1 MNREE
6 ILEAV
11 KRIICYDRNNE
22 YGEPENNFSVITDFW
37 NTYLHGKLQYDSCL
51 EITGEDVGIM
61 MTLFKIGR
69 MTASEKDDN
78 FLDGIGYLACA
89 MECKG
94 K

>member
-22 YGEPENNFSVITDFW
+22 YGEPENNFSVIADFW

-51 EITGEDVGIM
+51 EIM